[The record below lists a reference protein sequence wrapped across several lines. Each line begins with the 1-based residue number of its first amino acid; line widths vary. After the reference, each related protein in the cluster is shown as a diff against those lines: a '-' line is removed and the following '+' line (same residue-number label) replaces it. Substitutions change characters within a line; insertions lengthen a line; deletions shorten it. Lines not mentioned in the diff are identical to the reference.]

1 MNKINIKNTNMQ
13 SGRLELI
20 IGPMYASKSTE
31 VIRRIN
37 RYRAKKFNVLVINH
51 SFNNRY
57 GSNHITTHDSTELK
71 CCLILDNLMDIF
83 THHAER
89 YKECDVIAIEELQF
103 FNDAYKFVTTALDRD
118 NKQVIA
124 AGLIADYKREKFGQV
139 LDLIP
144 HAEDITHLKAYC
156 TLCEDITEGIFTKRI
171 CKVADNKQVFVGTN
185 ESYITVCRY
194 HYLQD

>member
-1 MNKINIKNTNMQ
+1 MNKSKMQ

-37 RYRAKKFNVLVINH
+37 RYRAKNLKVLVINH

-57 GSNHITTHDSTELK
+57 GSTNITTHDSTEIK
-71 CCLILDNLMDIF
+71 CCLILDKLSDLF
-83 THHAER
+83 GVYVDR
-89 YKECDVIAIEELQF
+89 YKEADIIAIEEVQF
-103 FNDAYKFVTTALDRD
+103 FPDAFSFITTALDRD
-118 NKQVIA
+118 KKQVIA
-124 AGLIADYKREKFGQV
+124 AGLIADSKREKFGQV

-144 HAEDITHLKAYC
+144 HAEEITHLKAYC
-156 TLCEDITEGIFTKRI
+156 SLCKEITDGCFTKRI
-171 CKVADNKQVFVGTN
+171 CQVADDKQVFVGTT

-194 HYLQD
+194 HYLCNDV

>member
-1 MNKINIKNTNMQ
+1 MNKNKNITNNMQ

-37 RYRAKKFNVLVINH
+37 RYRAKNLNVLVINH

-57 GSNHITTHDSTELK
+57 GSTNITTHDSTELK

-83 THHAER
+83 TKYSDR
-89 YKECDVIAIEELQF
+89 YKEADIIAIEELQF
-103 FNDAYKFVTTALDRD
+103 FQDAFQFVTTALDRD
-118 NKQVIA
+118 HKQIVA
-124 AGLIADYKREKFGQV
+124 AGLIADYKREKFGQI

-144 HAEDITHLKAYC
+144 HAEDIIHLKAYC
-156 TLCEDITEGIFTKRI
+156 SLCKDITDGCFTKRI
-171 CKVADNKQVFVGTN
+171 CKVADDKQVFVGTT

-194 HYLQD
+194 HYLNN

>member
-1 MNKINIKNTNMQ
+1 MNKNKAMQ

-37 RYRAKKFNVLVINH
+37 RYRAKNLTVLVINH

-57 GSNHITTHDSTELK
+57 GSTNITTHDSTELK
-71 CCLILDNLMDIF
+71 CCIILDKLMDLF
-83 THHAER
+83 TTHADR
-89 YKECDVIAIEELQF
+89 YKEADIIAIEELQF
-103 FNDAYKFVTTALDRD
+103 FPDAFQFVTTALDRD
-118 NKQVIA
+118 HKQVIA
-124 AGLIADYKREKFGQV
+124 AGLIADSKRAKFGQV
-139 LDLIP
+139 LDLIA

-156 TLCEDITEGIFTKRI
+156 SVCKEITDGCFTKRI
-171 CKVADNKQVFVGTN
+171 CKVPDDKQVFVGTT

-194 HYLQD
+194 HYLND